1 MATYTPNY
9 NLYKPAGTDQFDNFL
24 TEFGNNMD
32 TIDANLGG
40 GGGSSTLAGL
50 SDVNITS
57 PVTNDALIYDGAE
70 WANSPLSAVAFSGD
84 YSDLLNAPTIP
95 TKTSDLN
102 NDSDFVSDASY
113 VHTDNNFTNADVTKL
128 SGIQAGAEVN
138 VQSDWNEA
146 DNTAD
151 DYIKNKPTIPT
162 KTSDLNNDSGF
173 LDSSDITVTQVQT
186 TGTKIATIDVDG
198 NSTDI
203 YAPNGGGGSKHT
215 ILNES
220 GTALA
225 DEPNLQFTDGLKA
238 SDDSG
243 NNKTKV
249 AVNTAFTEASTRANI
264 ASGESFSTILGKIKK
279 FFTDL
284 KTVAFSGSYND
295 LSDKPTIPTV
305 NNATLKIQ
313 KNGTDVA
320 AFTANAST
328 NQTANITV
336 PTKTS
341 DLANDSGFVTSTDL
355 SAKLDKNGGD
365 IFTCDSGPSSG
376 GYKYCQVCTITTVG
390 TYRDGATR
398 FEFTKRGSYVP
409 FHVDIYC
416 NGGNTDDPTYR
427 VYVDQADITAYMV
440 KTATRT
446 WKLLVFFNTN
456 GSAAHFISISL
467 HRVYYT
473 SNFKKNAT
481 VTIEGTP
488 LTTFPTPSL
497 LEVASELSP
506 DYHQIQF
513 LQGSNVTPIQ
523 AIATSDAT
531 IDLDTQCARANS
543 VNLNNFPQKNKAIW
557 YEVTPNCSNLPDSYW
572 YYCLTIQGNDT
583 GYASQFLLGMTISR
597 VWYRR
602 KDGGTWQAW
611 ILIK

>member
-9 NLYKPAGTDQFDNFL
+9 NLAKPEMTDPTEDFL
-24 TEFGNNMD
+24 TDFGANMD
-32 TIDANLGG
+32 IIDQNLGG
-40 GGGSSTLAGL
+40 GGGSSSLAGL
-50 SDVNITS
+50 SDVNLTS

-70 WANSPLSAVAFSGD
+70 WVNRPLSAVAFSGD
-84 YSDLLNAPTIP
+84 YTDLSNTPTIP
-95 TKTSDLN
+95 TNTSDLN

-113 VHTDNNFTNADVTKL
+113 VHTDNNFTNADATKL

-162 KTSDLNNDSGF
+162 NTSDLNNDSGF
-173 LDSSDITVTQVQT
+173 LDSSDITVTQVQA

-198 NSTDI
+198 NSTDL

-225 DEPNLQFTDGLKA
+225 DEPNLQFADGLKA
-238 SDDSG
+238 SDDSV

-249 AVNTAFTEASTRANI
+249 GVDTTFTEASTRANI
-264 ASGESFSTILGKIKK
+264 ASGDTFSTILGKIKK

-320 AFTANAST
+320 TFTANAST

-341 DLANDSGFVTSTDL
+341 DLTNDSSFVTSTDL
-355 SAKLDKNGGD
+355 SAKLDKNGGEM
-365 IFTCDSGPSSG
+365 FTCSSGASSG
-376 GYKYCQVCTITTVG
+376 GYRYCQVCTITTAG

-398 FEFTKRGSYVP
+398 FEFTKRGSYTP
-409 FHVDIYC
+409 FHVDVYC
-416 NGGNTDDPTYR
+416 QGGNTDDPLYN
-427 VYVDQADITAYMV
+427 VYVDQADITAYMA

-446 WKLLVFFNTN
+446 WKLLVAFNTN
-456 GSAAHFISISL
+456 ESAAHYISISL

-473 SNFKKNAT
+473 SNFKQNAT
-481 VTIEGTP
+481 VTIEGIP
-488 LTTFPTPSL
+488 LTTFPTSL
-497 LEVASELSP
+497 LYVSAGFSPNWNMISFEKGLSVQNAFVP
-506 DYHQIQF
+506 TPN
-513 LQGSNVTPIQ
+513 NVFV
-523 AIATSDAT
+523 
-531 IDLDTQCARANS
+531 DLDPSCDRLNS
-543 VNLNNFPQKNKAIW
+543 VNLNNLPQKNKAIW
-557 YEVTPNCSNLPDSYW
+557 NEINPNSSNLPDSYW
-572 YYCLTIQGNDT
+572 YYCLTIQGSDT
-583 GYASQFLLGMTISR
+583 GFASQFLLGMTVSR